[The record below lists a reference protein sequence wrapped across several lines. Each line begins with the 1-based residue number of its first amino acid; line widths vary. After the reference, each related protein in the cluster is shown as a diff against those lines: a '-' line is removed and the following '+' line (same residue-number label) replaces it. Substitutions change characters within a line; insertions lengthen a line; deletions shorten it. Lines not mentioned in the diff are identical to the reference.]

1 MLKLRRI
8 WYFMLALV
16 IISFTEV
23 GRKIVISINSTVGI
37 LFCGYTIPIEV
48 IKTIYRYFFICFFIC
63 SFVLA
68 LPILWD
74 VWKNQRNKKKRI
86 YRENFEGDEYKEF
99 ESLINNSGV
108 RNIWITGSWG
118 TGKTK
123 FVTSMLDKI
132 GKKYLYV
139 SLFGLNARK
148 DIIQEINNRIIQE
161 TRISILVNLPV
172 IGNLIQWFYSSQGI
186 YILRNYSEEWII
198 VFDDF
203 ERVSNTIIKSA
214 DDSNQESDN
223 LNMSKFESYNE
234 ALGVIDY
241 IEQIIGCRV
250 IVISSKKEIE
260 PLYKKIIIP
269 KFSPRE
275 INIDFSTDKFQN
287 IVKENLTQLSQTDL
301 TNVSTSLAEIWKTK
315 MSLENKGKDSFLQY
329 RPFVKELSELS
340 NESNVTHI
348 ISYSLSRLI
357 EELNL
362 DIQITGGELIA
373 YKLVLKLNS
382 IENPSK
388 FDDVYKLIKN
398 LIQYYGFENSKF
410 YYVSG
415 SNIKSKIIRDDRIT
429 FHNALVYFRMDLALS
444 NDAISDKDSFNDDEI
459 SILMQKSPNTPLMK
473 RLLQDWFTENYLKKH
488 YFSKKYESRIGLI
501 SATGRDVFTNITIGN
516 FHNIIGRSKYKKDW
530 EEIYY
535 REVSKLLIKKNGLPD
550 EWIKPTMSFYQ
561 EVSQNQL
568 DIKTLENILTS
579 LPKNIFLGFEKL
591 LESKFL
597 YNIISEKYPIN
608 ESISMYLVKDFLLY
622 FEDIDIALNNGDSFD
637 YSKYNLT
644 PLLPSNKNSVI
655 EFENSDQGKFEEQ
668 LYGVSLNTSSRC
680 FCQDEKDLF
689 KPDSINIKIEHLL
702 FIVMNLRMDETIGG
716 KLAKYYIRDFFK
728 DNKGYDWAKNKLRDI
743 LIVNAEKYKFKLD
756 KKGIVLNQDEYDE
769 TVGERYQ
776 RWVNFLEGL

>member
-1 MLKLRRI
+1 MKLRRI

-48 IKTIYRYFFICFFIC
+48 IKTIYRCFFICFI
-63 SFVLA
+63 VLA
-68 LPILWD
+68 FFILRD
-74 VWKNQRNKKKRI
+74 VCKNKSNKKKRI
-86 YRENFEGDEYKEF
+86 DRENFEGDEYKEF
-99 ESLINNSGV
+99 ESLITNSGV

-139 SLFGLNARK
+139 SLFGLNSRK

-161 TRISILVNLPV
+161 TKISILVNLPV

-186 YILRNYSEEWII
+186 YILRNYSEEWIL

-214 DDSNQESDN
+214 EESKN
-223 LNMSKFESYNE
+223 LSLSEFESYNE

-250 IVISSKKEIE
+250 IVISSKKEIK
-260 PLYKKIIIP
+260 PLYEKIIIP

-275 INIDFSTDKFQN
+275 INIDFNADKFQN

-301 TNVSTSLAEIWKTK
+301 IDVSTSLAEIWKTK
-315 MSLENKGKDSFLQY
+315 MSLENKRKVSFLQY
-329 RPFVKELSELS
+329 RPFVKELGELS
-340 NESNVTHI
+340 NEPNVTHI

-357 EELNL
+357 KEVDL
-362 DIQITGGELIA
+362 DIQITEGELIA

-388 FDDVYKLIKN
+388 FEDVYKLIKN
-398 LIQYYGFENSKF
+398 LIRHYGFENSKF
-410 YYVSG
+410 YYVSR
-415 SNIKSKIIRDDRIT
+415 SNIKSKIIRDDSIT
-429 FHNALVYFRMDLALS
+429 FHNALVYFYMDLDLP
-444 NDAISDKDSFNDDEI
+444 NVAISDKGSFNDDEI

-473 RLLQDWFTENYLKKH
+473 RLLQDWFTNNYLEKH
-488 YFSKKYESRIGLI
+488 YFSKKYESRIGLK
-501 SATGRDVFTNITIGN
+501 SATGSDVFTNITIGN

-530 EEIYY
+530 QEIYY
-535 REVSKLLIKKNGLPD
+535 REVSKLLIKKNGLPN

-568 DIKTLENILTS
+568 DIKTLEKILTS
-579 LPKNIFLGFEKL
+579 LPKNTFLGLEKL
-591 LESKFL
+591 LKSKFL
-597 YNIISEKYPIN
+597 YNIISEKYQIN
-608 ESISMYLVKDFLLY
+608 ETISMYLVKDFLLY
-622 FEDIDIALNNGDSFD
+622 FEDIEIALNNGDSLD
-637 YSKYNLT
+637 YSKYNHV

-655 EFENSDQGKFEEQ
+655 EFENSDQGKFEKQ
-668 LYGVSLNTSSRC
+668 LYRVSLNTSSRC
-680 FCQDEKDLF
+680 IYQDEKGLF
-689 KPDSINIKIEHLL
+689 KLDRVKIKIEHLL
-702 FIVMNLRMDETIGG
+702 FIVMKLSMSETIGG
-716 KLAKYYIRDFFK
+716 KLTKDYIRDYFM
-728 DNKGYDWAKNKLRDI
+728 DNKEDNNSRLKKRLREILEDNAEKNKL
-743 LIVNAEKYKFKLD
+743 EPD
-756 KKGIVLNQDEYDE
+756 KKGIFLNQDEYDE

-776 RWVNFLEGL
+776 RWVSFLEGL

>member
-1 MLKLRRI
+1 
-8 WYFMLALV
+8 MLALV

-37 LFCGYTIPIEV
+37 LFFGHTIPIEV
-48 IKTIYRYFFICFFIC
+48 IKIIYRCFFICFIGLAFFI
-63 SFVLA
+63 LR
-68 LPILWD
+68 D
-74 VWKNQRNKKKRI
+74 VCKNKSNKKTRI
-86 YRENFEGDEYKEF
+86 DRENFEGDEYKEF
-99 ESLINNSGV
+99 ESLINNDGV

-139 SLFGLNARK
+139 SLFGLNSRK

-161 TRISILVNLPV
+161 TKISILVNLPV

-186 YILRNYSEEWII
+186 YILRNYSEEWIL

-214 DDSNQESDN
+214 EKSNN
-223 LNMSKFESYNE
+223 LKLSEFESYNE

-287 IVKENLTQLSQTDL
+287 IVEENLTQLSQTDL
-301 TNVSTSLAEIWKTK
+301 IDVSTSLAEIWKTK
-315 MSLENKGKDSFLQY
+315 MSLENKRKDSFLQY

-357 EELNL
+357 EELGL
-362 DIQITGGELIA
+362 DIQITDGELIA

-398 LIQYYGFENSKF
+398 LIKHYGFENSKF
-410 YYVSG
+410 YYVSR
-415 SNIKSKIIRDDRIT
+415 SNIRSKIIKDDSDSIN
-429 FHNALVYFRMDLALS
+429 FHNALVYFHMDLALP
-444 NDAISDKDSFNDDEI
+444 NDAISDKGSFNDDEI
-459 SILMQKSPNTPLMK
+459 SILMQKSPDTLLMK
-473 RLLQDWFTENYLKKH
+473 RLLQDWFTDNYLEKH
-488 YFSKKYESRIGLI
+488 YFSQKYESRFGLE
-501 SATGRDVFTNITIGN
+501 SAIGRDTNITIGN
-516 FHNIIGRSKYKKDW
+516 FHNIIGHSEYKKDW
-530 EEIYY
+530 QEIYY

-550 EWIKPTMSFYQ
+550 EWIKPTVSFYQ
-561 EVSQNQL
+561 GFSQNLL
-568 DIKTLENILTS
+568 DIKTLENILIS
-579 LPKNIFLGFEKL
+579 LPQSISQDFKKL
-591 LESKFL
+591 LESKVL
-597 YNIISEKYPIN
+597 YYIISPKYTIN
-608 ESISMYLVKDFLLY
+608 ESISMYLVKEFLLY
-622 FEDIDIALNNGDSFD
+622 FRNIDIDLINNGDRFD
-637 YSKYNLT
+637 YSKYNHV

-655 EFENSDQGKFEEQ
+655 EFENNDQGKFEEQ
-668 LYGVSLNTSSRC
+668 LYKVSLNTSSRC
-680 FCQDEKDLF
+680 IYPDEKDLF
-689 KPDSINIKIEHLL
+689 KPESINIKIEHLL
-702 FIVMNLRMDETIGG
+702 FIVMNLSMNETIGG

-728 DNKGYDWAKNKLRDI
+728 DNKGDDRAKNKLRDI
-743 LIVNAEKYKFKLD
+743 LIDNAEKYKFKPD
-756 KKGIVLNQDEYDE
+756 KKGILLNQYHYDE
-769 TVGERYQ
+769 TVGERYLG
-776 RWVNFLEGL
+776 WVDYLEGL

>member
-1 MLKLRRI
+1 
-8 WYFMLALV
+8 MLALV

-37 LFCGYTIPIEV
+37 LFFGHTIPIEV
-48 IKTIYRYFFICFFIC
+48 IKTIYRCFFICFIGLAFFI
-63 SFVLA
+63 LR
-68 LPILWD
+68 D
-74 VWKNQRNKKKRI
+74 VCKNKSNKKKRI
-86 YRENFEGDEYKEF
+86 DRENFEGDEYKEF
-99 ESLINNSGV
+99 ESLINNGGV

-139 SLFGLNARK
+139 SLFGLNSRK

-161 TRISILVNLPV
+161 TKISILVNLPV

-186 YILRNYSEEWII
+186 YILRNYSEEWIL

-214 DDSNQESDN
+214 EKSNN
-223 LNMSKFESYNE
+223 LKLSEFESYNE

-275 INIDFSTDKFQN
+275 IKIDFNTDKFQN

-362 DIQITGGELIA
+362 DIQITDGELIA

-415 SNIKSKIIRDDRIT
+415 SNIKSKKIGDDRIT
-429 FHNALVYFRMDLALS
+429 FHNALVNFHMDLALP
-444 NDAISDKDSFNDDEI
+444 NDAISDNGSFNDDEI
-459 SILMQKSPNTPLMK
+459 SILMQKTPVTLLMK
-473 RLLQDWFTENYLKKH
+473 RLLQEWFSDNYLEKH
-488 YFSKKYESRIGLI
+488 YFSEKYESRSGLK

-530 EEIYY
+530 QEIYY
-535 REVSKLLIKKNGLPD
+535 REVSKLLISKNGLPD
-550 EWIKPTMSFYQ
+550 EWIKPTMLFYQ
-561 EVSQNQL
+561 EFSQNLL
-568 DIKTLENILTS
+568 DIKSLENILTS
-579 LPKNIFLGFEKL
+579 LPKNISQDFEKL
-591 LESKFL
+591 LESRVL
-597 YNIISEKYPIN
+597 YNIISPKYPIN
-608 ESISMYLVKDFLLY
+608 ESISMYLVKEFLLY
-622 FEDIDIALNNGDSFD
+622 FKDIDIALINNGNSFD
-637 YSKYNLT
+637 YSKYNHV

-668 LYGVSLNTSSRC
+668 LYRVSLNTSSRC
-680 FCQDEKDLF
+680 IYPDEKDLF

-702 FIVMNLRMDETIGG
+702 FIVMNLSMSETIGG
-716 KLAKYYIRDFFK
+716 KLAKYYIMDFFK
-728 DNKGYDWAKNKLRDI
+728 VNKGYDWAKNRLRDI
-743 LIVNAEKYKFKLD
+743 LIVMQ
-756 KKGIVLNQDEYDE
+756 KKTNLYLIKREFFSINITMMRQ
-769 TVGERYQ
+769 
-776 RWVNFLEGL
+776 LESDTKDGLVI

>member
-1 MLKLRRI
+1 
-8 WYFMLALV
+8 MLALV
-16 IISFTEV
+16 IISFTDV

-48 IKTIYRYFFICFFIC
+48 IKIIYRCFFICFIF
-63 SFVLA
+63 LA
-68 LPILWD
+68 LYILGD
-74 VWKNQRNKKKRI
+74 VYKNQRNKKKRI
-86 YRENFEGDEYKEF
+86 DRDNFEGDEYKEF

-139 SLFGLNARK
+139 SLFGLNSRK

-161 TRISILVNLPV
+161 TKISILVNLPV

-214 DDSNQESDN
+214 EESKN
-223 LNMSKFESYNE
+223 LNLSEFESYNE

-250 IVISSKKEIE
+250 IVISSKKEIK
-260 PLYKKIIIP
+260 PLYEKIIIP

-275 INIDFSTDKFQN
+275 INIDFNADKFQN

-301 TNVSTSLAEIWKTK
+301 IGVSTSLAEIWKTK
-315 MSLENKGKDSFLQY
+315 MSLENKRKTSFSQY
-329 RPFVKELSELS
+329 RPFVKELSELG
-340 NESNVTHI
+340 NEPNVIHI

-357 EELNL
+357 EELDL
-362 DIQITGGELIA
+362 DIQITEGELIA

-398 LIQYYGFENSKF
+398 LIKYYGFENSKF
-410 YYVSG
+410 YYVSR
-415 SNIKSKIIRDDRIT
+415 SNIKSKIISDDIIT
-429 FHNALVYFRMDLALS
+429 FHNALVYFHMDLDLS
-444 NDAISDKDSFNDDEI
+444 SVAISDKGPFNDDEI
-459 SILMQKSPNTPLMK
+459 SILMQKKPNTPLMK
-473 RLLQDWFTENYLKKH
+473 RLLQDWFTDNYLEKH
-488 YFSKKYESRIGLI
+488 YFSKKYESRIGLK

-516 FHNIIGRSKYKKDW
+516 FHNIIGRSKYKEDW
-530 EEIYY
+530 QEIYY

-568 DIKTLENILTS
+568 DIETLENILTS
-579 LPKNIFLGFEKL
+579 LPKNIFLSLEKL
-591 LESKFL
+591 LKSKFL
-597 YNIISEKYPIN
+597 YNIISEKYQIN

-637 YSKYNLT
+637 FSKYNLT
-644 PLLPSNKNSVI
+644 PLLSPNKNSVL
-655 EFENSDQGKFEEQ
+655 EFEDSDQGKFEKQ
-668 LYGVSLNTSSRC
+668 LYGVSLNTSSSC
-680 FCQDEKDLF
+680 IYQDEKGLF
-689 KPDSINIKIEHLL
+689 KLDRVKIKIEHLL
-702 FIVMNLRMDETIGG
+702 FIVMKLSMDETIGG
-716 KLAKYYIRDFFK
+716 KLTQDYIRDYFM
-728 DNKGYDWAKNKLRDI
+728 DNKEDNNSWLKKRLRKILEDNTEKNKL
-743 LIVNAEKYKFKLD
+743 EPD

-776 RWVNFLEGL
+776 GWVSFLEGL

>member
-1 MLKLRRI
+1 
-8 WYFMLALV
+8 MLALV

-37 LFCGYTIPIEV
+37 LFLGHTIPIEV
-48 IKTIYRYFFICFFIC
+48 IKIIYRCFFICFIG
-63 SFVLA
+63 LA
-68 LPILWD
+68 LWILCD
-74 VWKNQRNKKKRI
+74 VCKNQRNKKKRI
-86 YRENFEGDEYKEF
+86 DRENFEGDEYKEF

-139 SLFGLNARK
+139 SLFGLNSRK

-161 TRISILVNLPV
+161 TKISILVNLPV

-214 DDSNQESDN
+214 EESNEESNN
-223 LNMSKFESYNE
+223 LNLSEFESYNE

-250 IVISSKKEIE
+250 IVISSKKEIK
-260 PLYKKIIIP
+260 PLYEKIIIP
-269 KFSPRE
+269 KFSPIE
-275 INIDFSTDKFQN
+275 INIDFNADKFQN
-287 IVKENLTQLSQTDL
+287 IVKEKLTQLSQTALID
-301 TNVSTSLAEIWKTK
+301 VSTSLAEIWKTK
-315 MSLENKGKDSFLQY
+315 MSLENKRKVSFLQY

-357 EELNL
+357 KELDL
-362 DIQITGGELIA
+362 DIHEGELIA

-398 LIQYYGFENSKF
+398 LIQHYGFENSKF
-410 YYVSG
+410 YYVSR
-415 SNIKSKIIRDDRIT
+415 SNIGSKIIKDDSDSIN
-429 FHNALVYFRMDLALS
+429 FHNALVYFHMDLDLP
-444 NDAISDKDSFNDDEI
+444 NVAISDKSSFNDDEI
-459 SILMQKSPNTPLMK
+459 SILMQKSPVTLLRK
-473 RLLQDWFTENYLKKH
+473 RLLQDWFTDNYLEKH
-488 YFSKKYESRIGLI
+488 YFSQKYESRFGLE
-501 SATGRDVFTNITIGN
+501 SAIGRDIFTIITIGN
-516 FHNIIGRSKYKKDW
+516 FHNIIGHSEYKKDW
-530 EEIYY
+530 QEIYY

-608 ESISMYLVKDFLLY
+608 ESISMYLIKDFLLY
-622 FEDIDIALNNGDSFD
+622 FGDSDIALNNDDIFD

-644 PLLPSNKNSVI
+644 PLLPSDKNSVI
-655 EFENSDQGKFEEQ
+655 EFENSDQGKFEKQ
-668 LYGVSLNTSSRC
+668 LYRVSLNTSSRC
-680 FCQDEKDLF
+680 IYQDEKGLF
-689 KPDSINIKIEHLL
+689 KLDSINIKIEHLL

-728 DNKGYDWAKNKLRDI
+728 DNKGNDWAKNKLRDI
-743 LIVNAEKYKFKLD
+743 LIVNVEKNEVTPD

-776 RWVNFLEGL
+776 RWFDFLEGL

>member
-1 MLKLRRI
+1 
-8 WYFMLALV
+8 MLALV

-37 LFCGYTIPIEV
+37 LFFGHTIPIEV
-48 IKTIYRYFFICFFIC
+48 IKTIYRCFFICFIGLAFFI
-63 SFVLA
+63 LR
-68 LPILWD
+68 D
-74 VWKNQRNKKKRI
+74 VCKNKSNKKKRI
-86 YRENFEGDEYKEF
+86 DRENFEGDEYKEF
-99 ESLINNSGV
+99 ESLINNGGV

-139 SLFGLNARK
+139 SLFGLNSRK

-161 TRISILVNLPV
+161 TKISILVNLPV

-186 YILRNYSEEWII
+186 YILRNYSEEWIL

-214 DDSNQESDN
+214 EKSNN
-223 LNMSKFESYNE
+223 LKLSEFESYNE

-275 INIDFSTDKFQN
+275 IKIDFNTDKFQN

-362 DIQITGGELIA
+362 DIQITDGELIA

-415 SNIKSKIIRDDRIT
+415 SNIKSKKIGDDRIT
-429 FHNALVYFRMDLALS
+429 FHNALVNFHMDLALP
-444 NDAISDKDSFNDDEI
+444 NDAISDNGSFNDDEI
-459 SILMQKSPNTPLMK
+459 SILMQKPPVTLLMK
-473 RLLQDWFTENYLKKH
+473 RLLQEWFSDNYLEKH
-488 YFSKKYESRIGLI
+488 YFSEKYESRSGLK

-530 EEIYY
+530 QEIYY
-535 REVSKLLIKKNGLPD
+535 REVSKLLISKNGLPD
-550 EWIKPTMSFYQ
+550 EWIKPTMLFYQ
-561 EVSQNQL
+561 EFSQNLL
-568 DIKTLENILTS
+568 DIKSLENILTS
-579 LPKNIFLGFEKL
+579 LPKNISQDFEKL
-591 LESKFL
+591 LESRVL
-597 YNIISEKYPIN
+597 YNIISPKYPIN
-608 ESISMYLVKDFLLY
+608 ESISMYLVKEFLLY
-622 FEDIDIALNNGDSFD
+622 FKDIDIALINNGNSFD
-637 YSKYNLT
+637 YSKYNHV

-668 LYGVSLNTSSRC
+668 LYRVSLNTSSRC
-680 FCQDEKDLF
+680 IYPDEKDLF

-702 FIVMNLRMDETIGG
+702 FIVMNLSMSETIGG
-716 KLAKYYIRDFFK
+716 KLAKYYIMDFFK
-728 DNKGYDWAKNKLRDI
+728 VNKGYDWAKNRLRDI
-743 LIVNAEKYKFKLD
+743 LIVNAEKTNLYLIKREFFS
-756 KKGIVLNQDEYDE
+756 INITMMRQ
-769 TVGERYQ
+769 
-776 RWVNFLEGL
+776 LESDTKDGLVI

>member
-1 MLKLRRI
+1 
-8 WYFMLALV
+8 MLALV

-37 LFCGYTIPIEV
+37 LFFGHTIPIEV
-48 IKTIYRYFFICFFIC
+48 IKTIYRCFFICFIGLAFFI
-63 SFVLA
+63 LR
-68 LPILWD
+68 D
-74 VWKNQRNKKKRI
+74 VCKNKSNKKKRI
-86 YRENFEGDEYKEF
+86 DRENFEGDEYKEF
-99 ESLINNSGV
+99 ESLINNGGV

-139 SLFGLNARK
+139 SLFGLNSRK

-161 TRISILVNLPV
+161 TKISILVNLPV

-186 YILRNYSEEWII
+186 YILRNYSEEWIL

-214 DDSNQESDN
+214 EKSNN
-223 LNMSKFESYNE
+223 LKLSEFESYNE

-275 INIDFSTDKFQN
+275 IKIDFNTDKFQN

-362 DIQITGGELIA
+362 DIQITDGELIA

-415 SNIKSKIIRDDRIT
+415 SNIKSKKIGDDRIT
-429 FHNALVYFRMDLALS
+429 FHNALVNFHMDLALP
-444 NDAISDKDSFNDDEI
+444 NDAISDNGSFNDDEI
-459 SILMQKSPNTPLMK
+459 SILMQKTPVTLLMK
-473 RLLQDWFTENYLKKH
+473 RLLQEWFSDNYLEKH
-488 YFSKKYESRIGLI
+488 YFSEKYESRSGLK

-530 EEIYY
+530 QEIYY
-535 REVSKLLIKKNGLPD
+535 REVSKLLISKNGLPD
-550 EWIKPTMSFYQ
+550 EWIKPTMLFYQ
-561 EVSQNQL
+561 EFSQNLL
-568 DIKTLENILTS
+568 DIKSLENILTS
-579 LPKNIFLGFEKL
+579 LPKNISQDFEKL
-591 LESKFL
+591 LESRVL
-597 YNIISEKYPIN
+597 YNIISPKYPIN
-608 ESISMYLVKDFLLY
+608 ESISMYLVKEFLLY
-622 FEDIDIALNNGDSFD
+622 FKDIDIALINNGNSFD
-637 YSKYNLT
+637 YSKYNHV

-668 LYGVSLNTSSRC
+668 LYRVSLNTSSRC
-680 FCQDEKDLF
+680 IYPDEKDLF

-702 FIVMNLRMDETIGG
+702 FIVMNLSMSETIGG
-716 KLAKYYIRDFFK
+716 KLAKYYIMDFFK
-728 DNKGYDWAKNKLRDI
+728 VNKGYDWAKNRLRDI
-743 LIVNAEKYKFKLD
+743 LIVNAEKTNLYLIKREFFS
-756 KKGIVLNQDEYDE
+756 INITMMRQ
-769 TVGERYQ
+769 
-776 RWVNFLEGL
+776 LESDTKDGLVI

>member
-1 MLKLRRI
+1 
-8 WYFMLALV
+8 MLALV

-37 LFCGYTIPIEV
+37 LFFGHTIPIEV
-48 IKTIYRYFFICFFIC
+48 IKTIYRCFFICFIGLAFFI
-63 SFVLA
+63 LR
-68 LPILWD
+68 D
-74 VWKNQRNKKKRI
+74 VCKNKSNKKKRI
-86 YRENFEGDEYKEF
+86 DRENFEGDEYKEF
-99 ESLINNSGV
+99 ESLINNGGV

-123 FVTSMLDKI
+123 FVTSMLDKM

-139 SLFGLNARK
+139 SLFGLNSRK

-161 TRISILVNLPV
+161 TKISILVNLPV

-186 YILRNYSEEWII
+186 YILRNYSEEWIL

-214 DDSNQESDN
+214 EKSNN
-223 LNMSKFESYNE
+223 LKLSEFESYNE

-275 INIDFSTDKFQN
+275 IKIDFNTDKFQN

-301 TNVSTSLAEIWKTK
+301 TNVSTSLAEIWRTK

-362 DIQITGGELIA
+362 DIQITDGELIA

-415 SNIKSKIIRDDRIT
+415 SNIKSKKIGDDRIT
-429 FHNALVYFRMDLALS
+429 FHNALVNFHMDLALP
-444 NDAISDKDSFNDDEI
+444 NDAISDNGSFNDDEI
-459 SILMQKSPNTPLMK
+459 SILMQKTPVTLLMK
-473 RLLQDWFTENYLKKH
+473 RLLQEWFSDNYLEKH
-488 YFSKKYESRIGLI
+488 YFSEKYESRSGLK

-530 EEIYY
+530 QEIYY
-535 REVSKLLIKKNGLPD
+535 REVSKLLISKNGLPD
-550 EWIKPTMSFYQ
+550 EWIKPTMLFYQ
-561 EVSQNQL
+561 EFSQNLL
-568 DIKTLENILTS
+568 DIKSLENILTS
-579 LPKNIFLGFEKL
+579 LPKNISQDFEKL
-591 LESKFL
+591 LESRVL
-597 YNIISEKYPIN
+597 YNIISPKYPIN
-608 ESISMYLVKDFLLY
+608 ESISMYLVKEFLLY
-622 FEDIDIALNNGDSFD
+622 FKDIDIALINNGNSFD
-637 YSKYNLT
+637 YSKYNHV

-668 LYGVSLNTSSRC
+668 LYRVSLNTSSRC
-680 FCQDEKDLF
+680 IYPDEKDLF

-702 FIVMNLRMDETIGG
+702 FIVMNLSMSETIGG
-716 KLAKYYIRDFFK
+716 KLAKYYIMDFFK
-728 DNKGYDWAKNKLRDI
+728 VNKGYDWAKNRLRDI
-743 LIVNAEKYKFKLD
+743 LIVNAEKNEFIPD
-756 KKGIVLNQDEYDE
+756 KKGILLNQYHYDE

-776 RWVNFLEGL
+776 GWVSYLEGL